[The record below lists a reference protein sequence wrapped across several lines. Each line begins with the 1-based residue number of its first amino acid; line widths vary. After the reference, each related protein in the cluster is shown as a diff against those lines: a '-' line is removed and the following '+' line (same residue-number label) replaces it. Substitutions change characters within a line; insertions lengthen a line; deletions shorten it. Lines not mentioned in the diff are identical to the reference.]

1 MNNKVEIFK
10 LALKAGTVELTE
22 EQSKFV
28 IDCFI
33 KAEKLSGGAVKKD
46 QPSSSNAHKGG
57 PRNSSHEGFQGH
69 SKSNGSKFGGPKSG
83 GQKSSGPQN
92 WTGRGLFI
100 KEKMAELKT
109 NGADYQKNKTSAHE
123 AWDQLLDEEKEVF
136 NTRASAM

>member
-46 QPSSSNAHKGG
+46 QISSSNHHKGG
-57 PRNSSHEGFQGH
+57 FPGH
-69 SKSNGSKFGGPKSG
+69 SKSNGGKSSGGKSS

-136 NTRASAM
+136 NTRASSM